1 MNATSRANLQT
12 VALPEQTTLA
22 ARFPSTRSSAASV
35 AQSEG
40 LAGRRFSKAKPI
52 AARLGICTRTL
63 FRWADAGMIARHEI
77 NARVV
82 LFDEAEVAALIDSAR
97 IG

>member
-1 MNATSRANLQT
+1 MLSSSSTHTIPPSR
-12 VALPEQTTLA
+12 
-22 ARFPSTRSSAASV
+22 
-35 AQSEG
+35 SEG
-40 LAGRRFSKAKPI
+40 LAGRRFSKAKPL

-63 FRWADAGMIARHEI
+63 FHWADADMVARHKI
-77 NARVV
+77 NSRVV